1 MARENVTVGPARL
14 FVADAGTALPGRSD
28 IAALKNGTFAG
39 WTELGHTATPVSI
52 TETPQITTVGSQ
64 QAGRPLDAYI
74 ASYDTHVV
82 TSLRE
87 TTIANVALAFRGTI
101 DSDDVDAGRPK
112 RVPVKAL
119 AVVGPWHADNEVL
132 IVAARTALAAETNVT
147 FDAENGAE
155 VPVDFV
161 VMDASPAADYAIL
174 TPAASSGS

>member
-1 MARENVTVGPARL
+1 
-14 FVADAGTALPGRSD
+14 
-28 IAALKNGTFAG
+28 
-39 WTELGHTATPVSI
+39 
-52 TETPQITTVGSQ
+52 
-64 QAGRPLDAYI
+64 LDAYI

-82 TSLRE
+82 TTLRE